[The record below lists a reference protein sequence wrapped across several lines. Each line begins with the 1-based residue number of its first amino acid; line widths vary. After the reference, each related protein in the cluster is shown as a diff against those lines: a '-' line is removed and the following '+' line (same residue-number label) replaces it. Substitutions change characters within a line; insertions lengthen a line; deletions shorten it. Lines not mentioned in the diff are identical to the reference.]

1 MADTN
6 NSTNMALPVPVVGT
20 DPGPDYAYDLN
31 SCLTLIDQHDHSPG
45 FGVQITPSG
54 MNINADLVINSH
66 NLTLIRSARYAAQ
79 GSPLALAAD
88 LNCSYVSGVDL
99 YYNDGN
105 GNQVRLTQGGSVA
118 GSTGSIS
125 GLSSPASASYVALS
139 ATFVWQ
145 SAANTP
151 ASLDAGSIILRNITA
166 NSNGI
171 TMNPPNALASNYSLT
186 WMAALP
192 GSTSFMGID
201 TSGNISAY
209 ASVSGGLTGTN
220 LAAATI
226 TSTQIAANGIAYS
239 NLPVANTAS
248 SSASGGFTTSSTS
261 FVQPTNL
268 SRSITTSGRP
278 VLVMVQPDG
287 VSSSCGFEVDGAG
300 SVAIGY
306 VSVSRGASV
315 LGISTISSS
324 VTGSPSITV
333 PPSSIIAFDT
343 PASGT
348 YTYTIKIRVDNAAY
362 TMAANNM
369 RLVVMEL

>member
-1 MADTN
+1 MSNTN
-6 NSTNMALPVPVVGT
+6 NSANMALPIPVVGT
-20 DPGPDYAYDLN
+20 DPGPQYAFDLN
-31 SCLTLIDQHDHSPG
+31 SCLTLVDQHDHSPG
-45 FGVQITPSG
+45 FGVPVTPAG
-54 MNINADLVINSH
+54 MNISSDLAFNSN
-66 NLTLIRSARYAAQ
+66 NLTLVRSTRYAAQ
-79 GSPLALAAD
+79 GSPIALAAD
-88 LNCSYVSGVDL
+88 LNCTFVSGVDL

-105 GNQVRLTQGGSVA
+105 GNHVRITQGGSVA
-118 GSTGSIS
+118 GATGSIS

-139 ATFVWQ
+139 QTFVWQ

-151 ASLDAGSIILRNITA
+151 ANLDAGSVILRNITA
-166 NSNGI
+166 NSKGI
-171 TMNPPNALASNYSLT
+171 TMSAPAALAANYSLT
-186 WMAALP
+186 WMGALP
-192 GSTSFMGID
+192 GSTSFMAID

-209 ASVSGGLTGTN
+209 ASITGGLVGSN
-220 LAAATI
+220 LAAGTI

-239 NLPVANTAS
+239 NLPVANTATS
-248 SSASGGFTTSSTS
+248 GASGGFATSSTS

-343 PASGT
+343 PAAGT
-348 YTYTIKIRVDNAAY
+348 YTYIIKIRVDSGSY